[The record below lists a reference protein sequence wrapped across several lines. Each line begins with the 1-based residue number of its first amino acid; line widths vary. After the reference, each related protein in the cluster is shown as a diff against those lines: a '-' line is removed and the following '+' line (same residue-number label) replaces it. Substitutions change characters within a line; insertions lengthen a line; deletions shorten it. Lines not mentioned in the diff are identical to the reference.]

1 MTHLAEEVNKINTD
15 WKEVLTLSNLLPEKD
30 YKNQIENYLIY
41 PKPEHIFRCFTYFD
55 VKYTK
60 VVILGQDPYHG
71 KEQAIGLCFGVNNTK
86 IPPSLKNIKNELNN
100 DLDVDLVDYSLEK
113 WAKQGVLLLN
123 SALSVRDKT
132 PASNMKMW
140 VKFTEYIIDYVNKNC
155 DNVVFV
161 AWGAFAYKKLQ
172 NIDKSKHQLIV
183 STHPS
188 PLSNYKTFG
197 EFPCFKNS
205 KPFSKIN
212 DSLTESIQF

>member
-30 YKNQIENYLIY
+30 YKNEIENYLIY

-55 VKYTK
+55 VKDTK
-60 VVILGQDPYHG
+60 VVMLGQDPYHG

-86 IPPSLKNIKNELNN
+86 IPPSLKNIKNELKS

-140 VKFTEYIIDYVNKNC
+140 LKFTEYIIDYVNKNC

-183 STHPS
+183 SSHPS

-197 EFPCFKNS
+197 KFPCFKNS